1 MKIRTAYWAVLVFIL
16 AGCSLQAGSLVLGNP
31 PKTATGNC
39 DPFGCPAFFGLGT
52 YQQVYLGS
60 AFPSEISIAGL
71 TFFQGQVQNGGQL
84 GGGTYSLSFSY
95 TPFNPGGLNLNDPNN
110 NIGADSQSFFTGT
123 LPPLTPEGTGSFLVI
138 TGAPFDYNP
147 ADGNLLLTVTVS
159 GATTSSPVL
168 FLNQSQCGPKTF
180 CPAGAS
186 VVSSDAYFGVINGTP
201 ISGGNDTGGLVT
213 GFDYSNPTTTPEPAS
228 LLLVL
233 SGVGFF
239 GYRRRKR
246 AA

>member
-1 MKIRTAYWAVLVFIL
+1 MKTRTASRAVLVFIL
-16 AGCSLQAGSLVLGNP
+16 AVCSLQAGSLVLGNP
-31 PKTATGNC
+31 PKTGTGNC

-71 TFFQGQVQNGGQL
+71 TFFEGQVQNGGQL

-95 TPFNPGGLNLNDPNN
+95 TPFDPGGLNLSDPNN
-110 NIGADSQSFFTGT
+110 NIGSGSQGFFTGT

-138 TGAPFDYNP
+138 TGTPFDYNP
-147 ADGNLLLTVTVS
+147 ADGNLLLTVTVT
-159 GATTSSPVL
+159 GATTSSPIL

-186 VVSSDAYFGVINGTP
+186 VVSSDAYFGVLN
-201 ISGGNDTGGLVT
+201 GGNDAGGLVT
-213 GFDYSNPTTTPEPAS
+213 GFDYSNPTTPEPAS

-233 SGVGFF
+233 SGVGFI
-239 GYRRRKR
+239 GYRRGKR